1 MQNLTYMVNIAYSP
15 GDLQGWMVSVVT
27 VDICESS
34 DDESPKPLSEKLDTI
49 KAVGVLPPS
58 STELGFHS
66 MFLHFLWT
74 PGTVL
79 AVAIIY
85 LN

>member
-1 MQNLTYMVNIAYSP
+1 
-15 GDLQGWMVSVVT
+15 MVSVVT

-66 MFLHFLWT
+66 MFLHF
-74 PGTVL
+74 P
-79 AVAIIY
+79 
-85 LN
+85 